1 MTANDQ
7 QRRFSLDDRGYV
19 TDKANPG
26 DDRKYKY
33 HGEPDPSDKDVRG
46 YLLWRRLNDLV
57 PKLIVESKTELVGR
71 SLVYMLRAVIEA
83 SQLNILDPSLAIDH
97 PFKGKLRKKNGIGD
111 YTSISL
117 FIRDVERLLRKLYGD
132 LDSKALEELLEAI
145 RLIVDEFAVYVNPD
159 LRLECSC
166 ADDYDYGNGIGVP
179 EGYCV
184 SSSQHRDAWEAERAL
199 AIRAMQVSTNP
210 GAYGRYTKRFV
221 RALKKYWLDLGG
233 WDRSRK
239 DLRSK
244 ADKKKVHF
252 D

>member
-1 MTANDQ
+1 
-7 QRRFSLDDRGYV
+7 
-19 TDKANPG
+19 
-26 DDRKYKY
+26 
-33 HGEPDPSDKDVRG
+33 
-46 YLLWRRLNDLV
+46 
-57 PKLIVESKTELVGR
+57 
-71 SLVYMLRAVIEA
+71 MLRE
-83 SQLNILDPSLAIDH
+83 
-97 PFKGKLRKKNGIGD
+97 
-111 YTSISL
+111 
-117 FIRDVERLLRKLYGD
+117 LYGD
-132 LDSKALEELLEAI
+132 LDSEALEELLEAI
-145 RLIVDEFAVYVNPD
+145 RVIVVEFVAYLKPD
-159 LRLECSC
+159 LHREYCY
-166 ADDYDYGNGIGVP
+166 ADDYDYGNGISVP